1 MPRAPFQIL
10 VLPYRRASDT
20 EADVWEYAVLRRSD
34 YLCWQ
39 GIAGG
44 GEDDETPLDAA
55 KREAFEEAG
64 LPIAS
69 DFMPLQAVCTVPAAL
84 FEESNTW
91 DPALYVIP
99 QHSFGADC
107 TGQTLVLSHEHDAL
121 EWLPYAEAYARFTYD
136 SNRTALW
143 ELNQRLLGLGPR
155 GKPIT
160 LP

>member
-10 VLPYRRASDT
+10 VLPYRRT
-20 EADVWEYAVLRRSD
+20 VNTLEYAVLRRND

-44 GEDDETPLDAA
+44 GEDSETPQEAA

-64 LPIAS
+64 IPGACHFVS
-69 DFMPLQAVCTVPAAL
+69 LQSSCTVPVTFFQDSSA
-84 FEESNTW
+84 W

-99 QHSFGADC
+99 QHAFGADC
-107 TGQTLVLSHEHDAL
+107 TGQALTLSDEHDAV
-121 EWLPYAEAYARFTYD
+121 EWLAYAEASARFTYD

-155 GKPIT
+155 EDAA
-160 LP
+160 